1 MKSFFLTLLFAAFI
15 YGCGQKNNESDNQG
29 TDTSTTKNGQKQIMI
44 NPDEQLEKGKT
55 YIAQIKTNMGDI
67 EIELFA
73 DKTPKTVKNFV
84 LLAKAGYYNGIIFHR
99 VIDGFMIQGGD
110 PTGTGAGGTSIY
122 GEKFEDEI
130 NPSLKHDA
138 PGVLSMAN
146 ARPNTN
152 GSQFFIT
159 LVPTPHLNGKHTV
172 FGKVIK
178 GMDIVQK
185 IGKVKTDQRDRPL
198 LLLRWNKLIS
208 LQNKFIL
215 IPMTKVMG

>member
-146 ARPNTN
+146 AGPNTN

-198 LLLRWNKLIS
+198 SPVTMEQVNI
-208 LQNKFIL
+208 I
-215 IPMTKVMG
+215 TK

>member
-130 NPSLKHDA
+130 NPALKHDA

-146 ARPNTN
+146 AGPNTN

-198 LLLRWNKLIS
+198 SPVTMEQVNI
-208 LQNKFIL
+208 I
-215 IPMTKVMG
+215 TK

>member
-1 MKSFFLTLLFAAFI
+1 MKAFFLTLLLAAFV
-15 YGCGQKNNESDNQG
+15 YGCGQNNQTNDKG
-29 TDTSTTKNGQKQIMI
+29 TDTSTTNNGQKQIMI
-44 NPDEQLEKGKT
+44 NPDEQLEQGKT

-73 DKTPKTVKNFV
+73 DKTPKTVRNFV

-99 VIDGFMIQGGD
+99 VIDRFMIQGGD

-122 GEKFEDEI
+122 GDRFGDEI
-130 NPSLKHDA
+130 VPELKHDA
-138 PGVLSMAN
+138 PGILSMAN
-146 ARPNTN
+146 AGPNTN

-172 FGKVIK
+172 FGKVTK

-185 IGKVKTDQRDRPL
+185 IGKVETDHRDRPV
-198 LLLRWNKLIS
+198 NNVTMEQVNI
-208 LQNKFIL
+208 I
-215 IPMTKVMG
+215 TK

>member
-130 NPSLKHDA
+130 NPALKHDA

-146 ARPNTN
+146 AGPNTN

-185 IGKVKTDQRDRPL
+185 IGKVKIDQRDRPL
-198 LLLRWNKLIS
+198 SPVTMEQVNI
-208 LQNKFIL
+208 I
-215 IPMTKVMG
+215 TK